1 MNPKSG
7 PAPGSASE
15 VRELRRHIAEAGD
28 EKILKIVRLMDTL
41 DQRGASDALLA
52 PVRPRL
58 AAMRPSHPLR
68 FARLLFTPA
77 DPLIVARDE
86 WRPGMPAVPRV
97 ALPILADFVRGL
109 MSGAQATIAD
119 RDALARI
126 DTLIEGATTADA
138 DIIRAAGLVCWPRV
152 ATTLNSLAGSGA
164 GSTDDSGSRQACVT
178 AWREAGLPAE
188 ALTPIASGLAAMLE
202 IAPLLDPHTGGT
214 VAPGSGRLMEQLT
227 QKLAATEAPDMQAW
241 GMLCSLLLIRL
252 PEHAAASLRSR
263 AALLDNLVRG
273 PGDPGRRRRAAAA
286 RAVLRDTTWARFNS
300 ALETEI
306 IAQVRHLPKNELASA
321 ERAEALEA
329 AARRLHDYESSARTL
344 GGGPTAADIRQQLEK
359 TLRDAPGLSPMDRAR
374 LLELMGDTAA
384 ARALLDQ

>member
-1 MNPKSG
+1 
-7 PAPGSASE
+7 
-15 VRELRRHIAEAGD
+15 
-28 EKILKIVRLMDTL
+28 
-41 DQRGASDALLA
+41 
-52 PVRPRL
+52 
-58 AAMRPSHPLR
+58 
-68 FARLLFTPA
+68 
-77 DPLIVARDE
+77 
-86 WRPGMPAVPRV
+86 
-97 ALPILADFVRGL
+97 
-109 MSGAQATIAD
+109 
-119 RDALARI
+119 
-126 DTLIEGATTADA
+126 
-138 DIIRAAGLVCWPRV
+138 
-152 ATTLNSLAGSGA
+152 
-164 GSTDDSGSRQACVT
+164 
-178 AWREAGLPAE
+178 
-188 ALTPIASGLAAMLE
+188 
-202 IAPLLDPHTGGT
+202 
-214 VAPGSGRLMEQLT
+214 MEQLT

-252 PEHAAASLRSR
+252 PEHAAVLLAAPRNGRLQSEIAERAAEFALVWATPASRPPQSAIADDEAASLRSR